1 MFFKCAYFVI
11 WELSPFKFTIVPFLS
26 SHFHLVFFF
35 HWNKQHRTR
44 MGLEVEEPIT
54 TTSQFTAPET
64 MSLSSP
70 QKIQN
75 NLTVT
80 STLPI
85 VQPHALLPKPVP
97 PTASLRNDVT
107 VSSAFGKFFH
117 QRRHELSSAISRGIS
132 TLKPQNDDALKKNK
146 NEGVTEFNLSGLK
159 VFVAVKK
166 NESFSQR
173 RISFFSRS
181 NCRECGAVRTFFRE
195 RAVRFVEINVDVFTE
210 REKELRERTGS
221 TTVPKIFFGEKLIG
235 GLVELNAL
243 RKDGNKEL
251 ERQLKEAEGEG
262 PAAPVYGFDEAAEE
276 AVKEEAA
283 EETLKVVKVLR
294 QRLPI
299 QDRLLK
305 MKIAKNCFAGSELV
319 ELLVRNHGYAPTK
332 VFSIQL
338 SFCFFFSNFLFIEF
352 WVWIQLG

>member
-1 MFFKCAYFVI
+1 M
-11 WELSPFKFTIVPFLS
+11 
-26 SHFHLVFFF
+26 
-35 HWNKQHRTR
+35 
-44 MGLEVEEPIT
+44 
-54 TTSQFTAPET
+54 
-64 MSLSSP
+64 
-70 QKIQN
+70 
-75 NLTVT
+75 
-80 STLPI
+80 
-85 VQPHALLPKPVP
+85 
-97 PTASLRNDVT
+97 
-107 VSSAFGKFFH
+107 
-117 QRRHELSSAISRGIS
+117 
-132 TLKPQNDDALKKNK
+132 
-146 NEGVTEFNLSGLK
+146 
-159 VFVAVKK
+159 
-166 NESFSQR
+166 
-173 RISFFSRS
+173 
-181 NCRECGAVRTFFRE
+181 
-195 RAVRFVEINVDVFTE
+195 
-210 REKELRERTGS
+210 
-221 TTVPKIFFGEKLIG
+221 PKIFFGEKLIG

-352 WVWIQLG
+352 